1 MLREI
6 STDALDVD
14 TGLLLREAGTRMTT
28 SWARRPDRHL
38 TEGRQGEAWAWGAQE
53 GHGGMEMEGGGGD
66 GRDADLRRAL
76 SLLTQAVAMD
86 SERQQT
92 EERLH
97 ARAWMLEVDCL
108 PAP

>member
-1 MLREI
+1 
-6 STDALDVD
+6 
-14 TGLLLREAGTRMTT
+14 
-28 SWARRPDRHL
+28 
-38 TEGRQGEAWAWGAQE
+38 
-53 GHGGMEMEGGGGD
+53 MEMEGGGGD